1 MKGREGQGPGCGESR
16 VLALELRHHL
26 RTSARAREGFL
37 CVYVYEGLVQP
48 SFFLFCPRC
57 LTCRVIVPPDQK
69 SNLHPL
75 QWEPGV
81 LTARPPGRSL

>member
-48 SFFLFCPRC
+48 SFFLFCPHC
-57 LTCRVIVPPDQK
+57 LTCRVIVPRPEI
-69 SNLHPL
+69 
-75 QWEPGV
+75 EPASSAVG
-81 LTARPPGRSL
+81 ARSLNC